1 MFNLEQAIA
10 DWRGRLAA
18 AGVRT
23 AEVLDELE
31 DHLRDEV
38 EQQVRLGFS
47 PEQAFANAVERI
59 GQANTLEREFE
70 KVDGP
75 VFRVLRKLKAAIANI
90 LGTAPLQ
97 LSNFSANAKETLE
110 RAQAQAPRLHHDFVG
125 TEHVL
130 LGLLTIENSVVLDV
144 LRRFGLD
151 REVVRMEIEK
161 VVGIGSPHA
170 LPSEI
175 PYTPRVKRALR
186 LAAREAR
193 SLKHRSVRAEHI
205 LLGLLREGS
214 GVAALVLKNLGV
226 QTERTRKEILKALG
240 SKGAC

>member
-10 DWRGRLAA
+10 DWRARLAA

-23 AEVLDELE
+23 VEVLDELE

-47 PEQAFANAVERI
+47 PEHAFANAVERI
-59 GQANTLEREFE
+59 GQANTLQREFE
-70 KVDGP
+70 KMDGP
-75 VFRVLRKLKAAIANI
+75 VLRVLKKLKTVIANI
-90 LGTAPLQ
+90 IGVAPLS

-110 RAQAQAPRLHHDFVG
+110 RAQAHAPRLHHDFVG

-130 LGLLTIENSVVLDV
+130 LGLLATENSVVLDV

-175 PYTPRVKRALR
+175 PYTRRVKRALR
-186 LAAREAR
+186 LAAREAG
-193 SLKHRSVRAEHI
+193 SLKHASVGAEHI

-214 GVAALVLKNLGV
+214 GVAALVLKNLSV

-240 SKGAC
+240 SKAD